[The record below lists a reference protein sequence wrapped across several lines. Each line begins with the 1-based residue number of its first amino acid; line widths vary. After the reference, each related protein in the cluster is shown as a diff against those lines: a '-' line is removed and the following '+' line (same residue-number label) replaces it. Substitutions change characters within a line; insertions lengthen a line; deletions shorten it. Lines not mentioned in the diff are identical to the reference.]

1 MAVLGCLSLPLSV
14 MAEEH
19 SEVSKPWEQT
29 QQAVHDLMHQETET
43 LRQQRQLSRDMAS
56 GHDTLLS
63 ATPTDEGCLFG
74 CTHHLQ
80 LVSLYGVGADIYVEL
95 RHAGQTYL
103 YAPGQRYP
111 LGRGQDEAIPILK
124 KISGRCVALQVED
137 QEIQQCLLPTPP

>member
-1 MAVLGCLSLPLSV
+1 MMHSYIRQLRRMMAVLGCLSLPLSV

-43 LRQQRQLSRDMAS
+43 LRQQRQLNRDMAS

-74 CTHHLQ
+74 CT
-80 LVSLYGVGADIYVEL
+80 
-95 RHAGQTYL
+95 
-103 YAPGQRYP
+103 
-111 LGRGQDEAIPILK
+111 
-124 KISGRCVALQVED
+124 
-137 QEIQQCLLPTPP
+137 QERKSTRLNSSHV

>member
-1 MAVLGCLSLPLSV
+1 MMHSYIRQLRRMMALLGCLSLTLSV

-43 LRQQRQLSRDMAS
+43 LRQQRQLNRDMAS

-63 ATPTDEGCLFG
+63 ATPTEEGCLFG

-95 RHAGQTYL
+95 RHAGQAYFFET
-103 YAPGQRYP
+103 GQRYH
-111 LGRGQDEAIPILK
+111 LCRGNDGANAIHK
-124 KISGRCVALQVED
+124 
-137 QEIQQCLLPTPP
+137 